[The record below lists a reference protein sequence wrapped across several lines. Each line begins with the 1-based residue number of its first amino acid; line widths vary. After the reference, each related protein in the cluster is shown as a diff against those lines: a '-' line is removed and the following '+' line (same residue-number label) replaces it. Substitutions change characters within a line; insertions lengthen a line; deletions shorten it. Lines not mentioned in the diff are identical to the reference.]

1 MEESSLASWTHASI
15 IQGNSGKGRHA
26 MESFDPAAATAAYL
40 ATMSPADTARAIAY
54 TQGGHWLILWG
65 FLVSMAVAFILVK
78 SNILTG
84 LRDRIEG
91 GKSKPFL
98 AGLVIAPVYFV
109 LSWILSL
116 PWALYEDWWREKA
129 YGLNNQTWSE
139 WLGEAA
145 IGSAI
150 GVVFGSI
157 VIVLLYL
164 LIRVARKTWWL
175 WGAGLV
181 GAVALFGMV
190 LSPIYIEPIFNTYTP
205 APPGAV
211 RDAVVELAHRTG
223 TPDDKIY
230 IYDGTKQSD
239 RYTANVSG
247 LFGSA
252 RVALSD
258 AMFKKNADMSEIRA
272 VVGHEMGH
280 YVHSHGLIG
289 AGVLTAFAALAFWL
303 TQRMFPVF
311 QGLLG
316 AGRVRDISDP
326 AGLPVLFAVLA
337 FIGVIGTPA
346 TNTLT
351 RLIEA
356 DADHFSMV
364 HANEPDGMAKALIK
378 TAEYRAPSPSLVEEF
393 LFYDHPS
400 VENRIRAAMD
410 WKAAHMSGTPAAA
423 PAPAV
428 AASTTAGPAAAPAGG
443 QPSGKE

>member
-1 MEESSLASWTHASI
+1 ME
-15 IQGNSGKGRHA
+15 N
-26 MESFDPAAATAAYL
+26 FDPAAATTAYL
-40 ATMSPADTARAIAY
+40 ATMSPADTARAIEY
-54 TQGGHWLILWG
+54 TQGGHWMILWG
-65 FLVSMAVAFILVK
+65 FLVSMAIAFILVK

-84 LRDRIEG
+84 IRDRIEG
-91 GKSKPFL
+91 NQRKPFL
-98 AGLVIAPVYFV
+98 ASLVILPVYLILGWV
-109 LSWILSL
+109 LSL
-116 PWALYEDWWREKA
+116 PWALYEDWWREKS

-150 GVVFGSI
+150 GIVFGFV
-157 VIVLLYL
+157 VIVLLYV

-211 RDAVVELAHRTG
+211 RDAVVELAHATG

-280 YVHSHGLIG
+280 YVHNHGLIM
-289 AGVLTAFAALAFWL
+289 AGVMTLLAALAFWL
-303 TQRMFPVF
+303 TERMFPVF
-311 QGLLG
+311 QRLLG
-316 AGRVRDISDP
+316 AGKARDISDP
-326 AGLPVLFAVLA
+326 SGIPVLFAVLA
-337 FIGVIGTPA
+337 FIGVVGTPA

-351 RLIEA
+351 RMIEA

-378 TAEYRAPSPSLVEEF
+378 TAEYRAPSPSLIEEF
-393 LFYDHPS
+393 LFYSHPS
-400 VENRIRAAMD
+400 VENRIRAAME
-410 WKAAHMSGTPAAA
+410 WKAAHSDDAAAPVPAPAAA
-423 PAPAV
+423 
-428 AASTTAGPAAAPAGG
+428 AADGPPT
-443 QPSGKE
+443 GKE